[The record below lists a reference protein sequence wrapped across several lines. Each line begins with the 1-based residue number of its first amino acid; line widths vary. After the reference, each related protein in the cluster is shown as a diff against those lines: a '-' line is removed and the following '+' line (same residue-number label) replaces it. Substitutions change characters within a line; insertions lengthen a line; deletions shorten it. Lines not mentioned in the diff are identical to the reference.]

1 MSSIT
6 GLDKLP
12 MFQDDGYDGDR
23 LHADGQ
29 QTVGVVDPATL
40 TMAIT
45 SAVIQLG
52 SFFAKVFGKKHQF
65 STGVRWLTAYYQY
78 YVLGDASATS
88 SNRVNEQLAPEA
100 QAWFS
105 VVLGVPIYDRY
116 RLHALMGTNPADGAP
131 LNKTDEQKINDY
143 LNPQWTDTQGQS
155 REAVARAVQIAKQF
169 KWGAMPGSW
178 AKYGVPAN
186 PPEPESETGGSG
198 DAGGFLNLP
207 GGKPNYLLWGG
218 IAVAALALYLIYDSD
233 S

>member
-12 MFQDDGYDGDR
+12 IFQDDGYGGYG
-23 LHADGQ
+23 LHADAR
-29 QTVGVVDPATL
+29 QTVGAVDPATVA
-40 TMAIT
+40 MV
-45 SAVIQLG
+45 VIQLG
-52 SFFAKVFGKKHQF
+52 NFFAKVFGKKHQF
-65 STGVRWLTAYYQY
+65 STGVRWLTAYYAY

-155 REAVARAVQIAKQF
+155 REAVAKAVQIAKQF
-169 KWGAMPGSW
+169 RWGAMPGSW
-178 AKYGVPAN
+178 AQYGVPAN
-186 PPEPESETGGSG
+186 PPEPVSETG
-198 DAGGFLNLP
+198 DNGGTGGLLNLT
-207 GGKPNYLLWGG
+207 GNGQPNYLMWGG